1 MTDEDAF
8 RAAID
13 AAPDNAILRLVY
25 CDWLAERGD
34 PRETGHRFLAETGRA
49 AYAMAADETDPACR
63 RKWAAWYPFFVGTTG
78 GDPAVAW
85 YEPHWLPPEVYAATD
100 FPGKVADL
108 LPSYATLLTVVGPDA
123 HHGPRWAVEDAV
135 ALGFGRLPADVRAGL
150 LAAGRV
156 ARDSRLSKPLPLL
169 TEPA

>member
-49 AYAMAADETDPACR
+49 AYSMATDATDPAR
-63 RKWAAWYPFFVGTTG
+63 RREWAGWYPFFVGMMG
-78 GDPAVAW
+78 RAPDHYW
-85 YEPHWLPPEVYAATD
+85 DKPHWLPLEVYAETD
-100 FPGKVADL
+100 FPGKSGDM
-108 LPSYATLLTVVGPDA
+108 LPSYAALIARARTPL
-123 HHGPRWAVEDAV
+123 GPRWAVEDAV

-169 TEPA
+169 AESA